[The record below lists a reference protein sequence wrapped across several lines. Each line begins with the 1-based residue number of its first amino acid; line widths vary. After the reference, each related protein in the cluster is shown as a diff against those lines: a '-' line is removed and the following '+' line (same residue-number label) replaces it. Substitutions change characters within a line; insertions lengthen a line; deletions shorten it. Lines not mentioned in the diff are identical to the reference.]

1 MKDLSFL
8 GVDISK
14 DSITVYDGKK
24 LYTFPSERYLEKFK
38 ERIFKRL
45 NKEKTVIIYE
55 PTGPYSSFL
64 EEFAAIEKINGDIPS
79 FLCPPPLYQ
88 TPFYPAT
95 PSPNL
100 DTNI

>member
-24 LYTFPSERYLEKFK
+24 LHTFPNERYLKKFK
-38 ERIFKRL
+38 EKMFKRL
-45 NKEKTVIIYE
+45 SKEKTVIIYE

-64 EEFAAIEKINGDIPS
+64 EEFVAIEKIKVVAINPRK
-79 FLCPPPLYQ
+79 
-88 TPFYPAT
+88 TPYLLRGVKNRGLF
-95 PSPNL
+95 S
-100 DTNI
+100 